1 MKILWRLAIT
11 SIVFFVGTTSANA
24 AVFTLYNANG
34 STPASQGTLQPGAIK
49 SSGLPTTV
57 SETQVTGGGV
67 TLNTAANSAEYS
79 GYSNYDPLSSSY
91 FNTGIFS
98 SSTLDQSTGYSITF
112 TVSLDSATTI
122 TSSSNPRAAFSVM
135 AISGNGNKGIEIGF
149 RAAEIFAQSSNFTSE
164 AQTSAFTTTST
175 NTYTLT
181 VFSNNYSLTSGG
193 NSIIAGSL
201 QNYIF
206 DPLTSSPPLGT
217 FNPYTTDSFLFFGDN
232 TGQESGTFTLGS
244 VTLNTTP
251 VPFEFAPTYG
261 LLAIGTVMAV
271 KKWHKQVKD
280 KSK

>member
-1 MKILWRLAIT
+1 MKILWKFAVASTI
-11 SIVFFVGTTSANA
+11 FFAGTTGANA
-24 AVFTLYNANG
+24 AIFTLYNANG
-34 STPASQGTLQPGAIK
+34 STPASQGTLKPGAIR

-67 TLNTAANSAEYS
+67 ILDTAANSAEYS
-79 GYSNYDPLSSSY
+79 GYSNYNPVTSSY
-91 FNTGIFS
+91 FDTGTFS
-98 SSTLDQSTGYSITF
+98 SSTLNQTTGYTITF
-112 TVSLDSATTI
+112 TVSLNSATTN

-149 RAAEIFAQSSNFTSE
+149 RAAEIFAQSANFTSE
-164 AQTSAFTTTST
+164 AQTAAFTTTST
-175 NTYTLT
+175 STYTLT
-181 VFSNNYSLTSGG
+181 VFNNNYSLTSGG

-206 DPLTSSPPLGT
+206 DPSTSNPPLGT
-217 FNPYTTDSFLFFGDN
+217 FNPYTTDSFVFFGDN

-251 VPFEFAPTYG
+251 VPFEFTPTYG
-261 LLAIGTVMAV
+261 LIAVGTVVAI
-271 KKWHKQVKD
+271 KKWHRKAKN